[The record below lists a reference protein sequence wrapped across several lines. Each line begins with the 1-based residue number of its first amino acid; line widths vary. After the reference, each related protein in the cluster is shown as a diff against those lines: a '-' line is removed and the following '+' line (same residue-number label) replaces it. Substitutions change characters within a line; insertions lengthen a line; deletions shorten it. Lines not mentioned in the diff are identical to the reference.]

1 MSNKTF
7 DAFIS
12 HSSKDAGTAAAIKKH
27 LQSAG
32 IRCWKAPDDILPG
45 ESWPEAILRAI
56 GDSTTMILVWS
67 AHSKASSEVSK
78 ELTLAMRH
86 KVSVV
91 PFRIENVPASIEW
104 EYHLANTHWMDAFV
118 GEPEQHF
125 VLLAAH
131 IAKLLPEG
139 RKMGE
144 LVTEK
149 PATTTNQIVT
159 PKLVSTPGSNP
170 ERPVVSVEVDRPPHG
185 RPEMS
190 EEPKSKKRLVRRGF
204 TTIVLIFFVILVV
217 SAVNDFDKQK
227 STKITGTELVA
238 VQKVDALT
246 KPAADEIAST
256 AQLKIEDKA
265 VAAQPLETPQ
275 PRRISPPPS
284 IEVRE
289 TRSDVSEMQQPI
301 NEVFAAWRNL
311 DFSRYIAQ
319 WAPNSRK
326 VDLKSGK
333 NYSFQELFKER
344 EKDFGQYKAVRADAI
359 IKLRQSDAAHATFD
373 VWYEMEFT
381 RKTGKVLREKAKESY
396 VVVKIGTKWLI
407 ELNRDYEAF

>member
-1 MSNKTF
+1 MSTKTF
-7 DAFIS
+7 DVFIS
-12 HSSKDAGTAAAIKKH
+12 HSSKDAETAAAIKKRLH
-27 LQSAG
+27 SSG

-56 GDSTTMILVWS
+56 ADSKTMILVWS
-67 AHSKASSEVSK
+67 AHSKSSNEVGK
-78 ELTLAMRH
+78 ELTLGMRH
-86 KVSVV
+86 NLTVV
-91 PFRIENVPASIEW
+91 PFRIENVPASGEW
-104 EYHLANTHWMDAFV
+104 EYHLANTHWMDAFAGV
-118 GEPEQHF
+118 PDQHF
-125 VLLAAH
+125 DLLAAH
-131 IAKLLPEG
+131 MAKLLPEG

-144 LVTEK
+144 LMTEK
-149 PATTTNQIVT
+149 PATTTNQIAT

-170 ERPVVSVEVDRPPHG
+170 ERLAVSVELDRPPQG
-185 RPEMS
+185 RHEMR
-190 EEPKSKKRLVRRGF
+190 EKSKPKKGLVRRGF

-227 STKITGTELVA
+227 SAKIAGRELVA
-238 VQKVDALT
+238 VQNVDALT

-256 AQLKIEDKA
+256 AQPKIEDKA
-265 VAAQPLETPQ
+265 NAAQPLEATKPQ
-275 PRRISPPPS
+275 RISPPPS
-284 IEVRE
+284 VEARE
-289 TRSDVSEMQQPI
+289 TRSDVPEMQQPI

-319 WAPNSRK
+319 WAPHARK

-333 NYSFQELFKER
+333 NYNFQELFKER
-344 EKDFGQYKAVRADAI
+344 EKDFGQYKAVRADTI

-396 VVVKIGTKWLI
+396 MVVKTGKQWLI